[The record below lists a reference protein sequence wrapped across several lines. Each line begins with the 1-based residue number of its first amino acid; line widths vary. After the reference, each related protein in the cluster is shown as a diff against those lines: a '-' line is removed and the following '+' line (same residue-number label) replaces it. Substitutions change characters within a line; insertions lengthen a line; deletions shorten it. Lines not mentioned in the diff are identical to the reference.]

1 MRVVGYFRVSDE
13 EQVEGF
19 SLDAQRRAFYE
30 FCAQKGWEVVGSYD
44 EEGHS
49 AWLESSAKRPVFRR
63 LLDDAQSDKF
73 DVVATHTLDRFS
85 RNLRV
90 MLDAFHVL
98 SQNNVTYVSMTQDID
113 YSTPEGKLFM
123 TMLGAF
129 AQYFSDALSGH
140 TKKGMRERAMQGL
153 FNGEPPFG
161 YERCDA
167 VCYGIDEGHTGCH
180 VEWEKAQAVVEMFQR
195 YANGVESMSTL
206 AAWLN
211 EQGFRTKSKKP
222 QVIMGEVVEGDGRR
236 FTNYSVRDMLKNRFY
251 LGEVRHKEEHFAG
264 RHQGLISE
272 ELFETVRE
280 RMAKNRSRRSVSGNV
295 KSEHPHLLTGLLRCH
310 ECGTELWSQTQGAG
324 GKTYYKS
331 PDRGLSVIC
340 RHQGKAF
347 VGWQIEEQVERLF
360 EGFRL
365 REDWIDWIIEHHVKG
380 QDHSAAIQKRHA
392 IQGQV
397 DRARHLYFTGEI
409 DWKIYTV
416 TKNRAEAEMV
426 GAHIPEID
434 EATDAGN
441 QLAKFGAEWRSSCVS
456 RRNRILRTFLEAV
469 YVDLDQRVIVGVL
482 PKPNYCRTMLA
493 MAERNDVS
501 LRSAKTGHLTGNG
514 GDGGES
520 HSPSRN
526 SPERI
531 CYKLVRRFNLAT
543 ADSRRRDSA
552 TASR

>member
-19 SLDAQRRAFYE
+19 SLDAQRRAFHD
-30 FCAQKGWEVVGSYD
+30 FCGQKGWEVVGIYD

-49 AWLESSAKRPVFRR
+49 AWLESSAKRPVFRQ
-63 LLDDAQSDKF
+63 LLDDAQTDKF
-73 DVVATHTLDRFS
+73 DVVVTHTLDRFS

-90 MLDAFHVL
+90 MLDAFHVF
-98 SQNNVTYVSMTQDID
+98 SQHNVTYVSITQDID

-140 TKKGMRERAMQGL
+140 TRKGMRERAMQGL

-180 VEWEKAQAVVEMFQR
+180 VEREKAQAVAEMFQR

-211 EQGFRTKSKKP
+211 QQGFRTKSKKP

-331 PDRGLSVIC
+331 PDRGLSAIC

-380 QDHSAAIQKRHA
+380 QDHTAAIQKRHA

-397 DRARHLYFTGEI
+397 ERIQRLFVIGQ
-409 DWKIYTV
+409 
-416 TKNRAEAEMV
+416 
-426 GAHIPEID
+426 ID
-434 EATDAGN
+434 EARMMRLTAATENEIAKVYVPEFDDAAEAKRMLN
-441 QLAKFGAEWRSSCVS
+441 ELATLWRLVS
-456 RRNRILRTFLEAV
+456 IGRRNRLLRILVDAIYIDIEHRLVVGIYPKACFREMV
-469 YVDLDQRVIVGVL
+469 VDLLSSTKVQVW
-482 PKPNYCRTMLA
+482 
-493 MAERNDVS
+493 
-501 LRSAKTGHLTGNG
+501 
-514 GDGGES
+514 
-520 HSPSRN
+520 
-526 SPERI
+526 
-531 CYKLVRRFNLAT
+531 
-543 ADSRRRDSA
+543 DSA
-552 TASR
+552 THG